1 MAQLPKSLSGGLRG
15 TSRCHGGGFAK
26 EVARNVKNGEA
37 SSEGDLQ
44 RAREILAPTGID
56 YVHAWSAALDL
67 CDRFAWVIAAVA
79 RQLAARRVLDAE
91 QFLKLVRRR

>member
-1 MAQLPKSLSGGLRG
+1 MARS
-15 TSRCHGGGFAK
+15 SRTTGDGILAEFASA
-26 EVARNVKNGEA
+26 V
-37 SSEGDLQ
+37 GDLK

-56 YVHAWSAALDL
+56 HMHAWCAALDL

-79 RQLAARRVLDAE
+79 RQLAERRALDAE